1 MLDLREFLLV
11 LIGVIL
17 AIDVHECAHA
27 WSADKLGDP
36 TARYVGRITLN
47 PVKHLDPVGT
57 MMIVLSSISG
67 FGIGWGKPTPVNPY
81 RLKYGPRAGMA
92 LVSLA
97 GPLSNLLTA
106 FILMLPYR
114 TLGAAIPH
122 ALATILGTWAFVNVI
137 LTVFN
142 LIPLP
147 PLDGFSVLMGILSSI
162 RSPSARKVTEALS
175 RVEAYGPM
183 VLLMVLAVGWVTG
196 RRILGA
202 IMDQPVALLWK
213 LVSGVGW

>member
-11 LIGVIL
+11 FIGVIL

-27 WSADKLGDP
+27 WSADRLGDP
-36 TARYVGRITLN
+36 TARFQGRITLN
-47 PVKHLDPVGT
+47 PIKHLDPIGT
-57 MMIVLSSISG
+57 MMILMSSISG
-67 FGIGWGKPTPVNPY
+67 YGIGWGKPTPVNPY
-81 RLKYGPRAGMA
+81 RLKYGPRVGMA

-114 TLGAAIPH
+114 IFGTAMPE
-122 ALATILGTWAFVNVI
+122 ALSFILFTWAFVNVI

-162 RSPSARKVTEALS
+162 RSPSMRKVTQALS
-175 RVEAYGPM
+175 QVEAYGPM
-183 VLLMVLAVGWVTG
+183 VLLMILAVGWVTG
-196 RRILGA
+196 RSILGA
-202 IMDQPVALLWK
+202 ILDQPVWLLLR
-213 LVSGVGW
+213 LVTGT

>member
-1 MLDLREFLLV
+1 MLDLREFLLI
-11 LIGVIL
+11 LIGVVL

-36 TARYVGRITLN
+36 TARFLGRVTLN
-47 PVKHLDPVGT
+47 PIKHLDPLGT
-57 MMIVLSSISG
+57 VMIVMSSLSG

-81 RLKYGPRAGMA
+81 RLKYGARTGMA

-114 TLGAAIPH
+114 ILGTTIPP
-122 ALATILGTWAFVNVI
+122 ALLTILATWAFVNVI

-162 RSPSARKVTEALS
+162 RSPFMRKVTQDLS
-175 RVEAYGPM
+175 QVEAYGPM
-183 VLLMVLAVGWVTG
+183 VLLAVLAVGWVTG
-196 RRILGA
+196 RSILGA
-202 IMDQPVALLWK
+202 VMDGPISLLWK
-213 LVSGVGW
+213 LVAGW

>member
-1 MLDLREFLLV
+1 MLDIREFLLV
-11 LIGVIL
+11 LMGVVL

-36 TARYVGRITLN
+36 TARFLGRVTLN
-47 PVKHLDPVGT
+47 PIKHLDPLGT
-57 MMIVLSSISG
+57 VMIVMSSLSG

-81 RLKYGPRAGMA
+81 RLKYGARTGMA

-114 TLGAAIPH
+114 ILGNTIPP
-122 ALATILGTWAFVNVI
+122 ALLTILGTWAFVNVI

-162 RSPSARKVTEALS
+162 RSPFMRKVTQALS
-175 RVEAYGPM
+175 QVQAYGPM
-183 VLLMVLAVGWVTG
+183 VLLAVLAVGWVTG
-196 RRILGA
+196 VSILGA
-202 IMDQPVALLWK
+202 VMNRPIGLLWA
-213 LVSGVGW
+213 LVAGW

>member
-1 MLDLREFLLV
+1 MADFRDILLI
-11 LIGVIL
+11 LIGVVL

-36 TARYVGRITLN
+36 TARFLGRVTLN
-47 PVKHLDPVGT
+47 PIKHLDPLGT
-57 MMIVLSSISG
+57 VMIVMSSLSG

-92 LVSLA
+92 LVSVA
-97 GPLSNLLTA
+97 GPLANLLTA

-114 TLGAAIPH
+114 IFGRAVPP
-122 ALATILGTWAFVNVI
+122 ALLTILATWAFVNVI

-147 PLDGFSVLMGILSSI
+147 PLDGFSVLMGILTSI
-162 RSPSARKVTEALS
+162 RSASVQRVTRALS
-175 RVEAYGPM
+175 QIEAYGPM
-183 VLLMVLAVGWVTG
+183 VLLAVLAVGWVTG
-196 RRILGA
+196 RSLLGA
-202 IMDQPVALLWK
+202 IMGQPVDLLWK
-213 LVSGVGW
+213 LIAGW

>member
-1 MLDLREFLLV
+1 MLNFREFLLV

-36 TARYVGRITLN
+36 TARFLGRITLN
-47 PVKHLDPVGT
+47 PIKHLDPLGT
-57 MMIVLSSISG
+57 AMIVMSSLSG

-81 RLKYGPRAGMA
+81 RLKYGPRTGMA
-92 LVSLA
+92 LVSFA

-114 TLGAAIPH
+114 IFGRAVPTPL
-122 ALATILGTWAFVNVI
+122 LTILGTWAFVNII

-162 RSPSARKVTEALS
+162 RSPSMRKVTQALS

-183 VLLMVLAVGWVTG
+183 VLLAVLAVGWVTG
-196 RRILGA
+196 FSILGA
-202 IMDQPVALLWK
+202 IMNQPISLLWK
-213 LVSGVGW
+213 LIAGL

>member
-1 MLDLREFLLV
+1 MLDLREFLLI
-11 LIGVIL
+11 LIGVVL

-36 TARYVGRITLN
+36 TARFLGRITLN
-47 PVKHLDPVGT
+47 PIKHLDPMGT
-57 MMIVLSSISG
+57 VMIVMSSISG
-67 FGIGWGKPTPVNPY
+67 YGIGWGKPTPVNPF

-114 TLGAAIPH
+114 IFGTAIPA
-122 ALATILGTWAFVNVI
+122 ALATIFGTWALVNII

-147 PLDGFSVLMGILSSI
+147 PLDGFSVLMGILSTI
-162 RSPSARKVTEALS
+162 RSPAARKVTRALS
-175 RVEAYGPM
+175 QVEGYGPM

-196 RRILGA
+196 RSILGA
-202 IMDQPVALLWK
+202 IMDQPISLLWK

>member
-1 MLDLREFLLV
+1 MADFRDILLI
-11 LIGVIL
+11 LIGVVL

-36 TARYVGRITLN
+36 TARFLGRVTLN
-47 PVKHLDPVGT
+47 PIKHLDPLGT
-57 MMIVLSSISG
+57 VMIVMSSLSG

-92 LVSLA
+92 LVSVA

-114 TLGAAIPH
+114 IFGRAVPP
-122 ALATILGTWAFVNVI
+122 ALLTILATWAFVNVI

-147 PLDGFSVLMGILSSI
+147 PLDGFSVLMGILTSI
-162 RSPSARKVTEALS
+162 RSASVQRVTRALS
-175 RVEAYGPM
+175 QIEAYGPM
-183 VLLMVLAVGWVTG
+183 VLLAVLAVGWVTG
-196 RRILGA
+196 RSLLGA
-202 IMDQPVALLWK
+202 IMGQPVDLLWK
-213 LVSGVGW
+213 LIAGW

>member
-1 MLDLREFLLV
+1 MLDFREFLLV
-11 LIGVIL
+11 LMGVVL

-27 WSADKLGDP
+27 WSADRLGDP
-36 TARYVGRITLN
+36 TARFLGRVTLN
-47 PVKHLDPVGT
+47 PIKHLDPLGT
-57 MMIVLSSISG
+57 AMIVMSSLSG

-81 RLKYGPRAGMA
+81 RLKYGARTGMA

-97 GPLSNLLTA
+97 GPLSNLLFA

-114 TLGAAIPH
+114 IWGV
-122 ALATILGTWAFVNVI
+122 ALPAPLQTILGTWAFVNVI

-162 RSPSARKVTEALS
+162 RSAFARKATQALS
-175 RVEAYGPM
+175 QVEAYGPM
-183 VLLMVLAVGWVTG
+183 VLLAVLAVGWVTG
-196 RRILGA
+196 RSILGA
-202 IMDQPVALLWK
+202 IMDQPVFLLWK
-213 LVSGVGW
+213 LVSGT

>member
-1 MLDLREFLLV
+1 MVDLREFLLV
-11 LIGVIL
+11 LIGVVL

-27 WSADKLGDP
+27 WSADRLGDP
-36 TARYVGRITLN
+36 TARFLGRVTLN
-47 PVKHLDPVGT
+47 PIKHLDPIGT
-57 MMIVLSSISG
+57 MMIVMSSISG

-81 RLKYGPRAGMA
+81 RLKYGPRTGMA

-114 TLGAAIPH
+114 LLGH
-122 ALATILGTWAFVNVI
+122 ALPPALSAILGTWAFVNVI

-162 RSPSARKVTEALS
+162 RSPSMRKATQALS
-175 RVEAYGPM
+175 QLEAYGPM
-183 VLLMVLAVGWVTG
+183 VLFAVLAIGWVSG
-196 RRILGA
+196 RSILGA
-202 IMDQPVALLWK
+202 IMNPPVWLLWN
-213 LVSGVGW
+213 LITGS

>member
-11 LIGVIL
+11 LIGVVL

-36 TARYVGRITLN
+36 TARLLGRVTLN
-47 PVKHLDPVGT
+47 PIKHLDPLGT
-57 MMIVLSSISG
+57 VMIIMSSVSG

-81 RLKYGPRAGMA
+81 RLKYGPRTGMA

-97 GPLSNLLTA
+97 GPSSNLLTA

-114 TLGAAIPH
+114 VLGNTIPP
-122 ALATILGTWAFVNVI
+122 ALLTILATWALVNVI

-147 PLDGFSVLMGILSSI
+147 PLDGFSVLMGILSTI
-162 RSPSARKVTEALS
+162 RSPATQKAARALS
-175 RVEAYGPM
+175 QVEAYGPM
-183 VLLMVLAVGWVTG
+183 VLLAVLAVGWVTG
-196 RRILGA
+196 RSILGA
-202 IMDQPVALLWK
+202 VMNPPISLLWK
-213 LVSGVGW
+213 LVAGW

>member
-1 MLDLREFLLV
+1 MLDFREFLLV
-11 LIGVIL
+11 LLGVVL

-36 TARYVGRITLN
+36 TARFLGRVTLN
-47 PVKHLDPVGT
+47 PIKHLDPLGT
-57 MMIVLSSISG
+57 AMIVMSSLSG

-81 RLKYGPRAGMA
+81 RLKYGSRTGMA
-92 LVSLA
+92 LVSFA
-97 GPLSNLLTA
+97 GPASNLLTA
-106 FILMLPYR
+106 FVLMIPYR
-114 TLGAAIPH
+114 IFGAAMPT
-122 ALATILGTWAFVNVI
+122 ALSTILGTWARVNII

-162 RSPSARKVTEALS
+162 RSPSIRRATQALS

-183 VLLMVLAVGWVTG
+183 VLLAVLAVGWVTG
-196 RRILGA
+196 FSILGA
-202 IMDQPVALLWK
+202 IMNQPVLLLWK
-213 LVSGVGW
+213 LVAGL